1 MIFFSFLRLFWK
13 KNLTSEAII
22 QCVWFF
28 FPFWNWCHA
37 SLILRID
44 IDIGIKIESTFFF
57 GKMSSRHSYKRPW
70 RHRKIQIVAVM
81 LKRSPVIYWGK
92 CSIIDSKNDKKVI
105 HFRCGPTKKTL
116 LNQAF
121 PNLKVFWE
129 LLQSHVGHFFS
140 IVNILNTW
148 IISRVLL

>member
-1 MIFFSFLRLFWK
+1 MNYHLRLFWK

-28 FPFWNWCHA
+28 FLFEIDATLHWYYV
-37 SLILRID
+37 LRID

-57 GKMSSRHSYKRPW
+57 GKMSSQHSYKRPW

-105 HFRCGPTKKTL
+105 YFRCGPTKK
-116 LNQAF
+116 
-121 PNLKVFWE
+121 PLKSSFSKPKGILGNCFGVMSVIF
-129 LLQSHVGHFFS
+129 SHSQYFEY
-140 IVNILNTW
+140 VNHMI
-148 IISRVLL
+148 